1 MNKRRISS
9 TPSTSKSIRARTS
22 DKKPFLNANEKGNV
36 VHVVVDALENPK
48 YKWRTVAGVSSDAG
62 VEPLV
67 VYRVIEKLGAQV
79 VKSSV
84 ASTTGDE
91 LFTTRR
97 HLRQKESLLSRV
109 GAVLRNRAA

>member
-1 MNKRRISS
+1 MNKGVTSS
-9 TPSTSKSIRARTS
+9 NQPTSKSIRART
-22 DKKPFLNANEKGNV
+22 LNRKRRLNTNRGNV
-36 VHVVVDALENPK
+36 AHIVVDALENPNC
-48 YKWRTVAGVSSDAG
+48 KWRTVAGVAKDAG
-62 VEPLV
+62 VEPFV

-97 HLRQKESLLSRV
+97 HLRKNDSFLSRF